1 MHQGGKEGMMETD
14 KNPEELYTEAK
25 EILSLVGASPSES
38 PSSTGGRRPPR
49 YESFASVIPKKGKK
63 FAKLK

>member
-1 MHQGGKEGMMETD
+1 MMETD

-25 EILSLVGASPSES
+25 EVLSLVGASPSES

-49 YESFASVIPKKGKK
+49 YESFASVIPKKGLK
-63 FAKLK
+63 FV